1 MTGEESTV
9 EYAVNHESLTLE
21 VGASEQLTVTE
32 TTTKADGTTEENDV
46 TADATFT
53 SADESIATV
62 ENGNVTAVAAG
73 TTEIT
78 VTYEDFTATV
88 AVEVSAKPAPG
99 EETVVY
105 SVNKTNMVLG
115 VGQQEQLFVTQT
127 TVKPDG
133 TVIEKD
139 VTGQLRYN
147 VVNNTYATVQKGLVT
162 AKQAGKTQVRVMIEG
177 QETIYVYLEVKA
189 LPQDIVTYTVNTTH
203 LNIGV
208 GQQEQVYVTETT
220 VKPDGTVIERDVTGF
235 GTYKVI
241 DNSVATVKKGL
252 VTGVKA
258 GQSQLRIEVY
268 DNKQARQSQGNDLRL
283 FESGNTS
290 AGRRHIQLNMTE
302 MTMEVGEQ
310 TTIESD

>member
-1 MTGEESTV
+1 MTAEPDTV
-9 EYAVNHESLTLE
+9 TYAVNKTNIALE
-21 VGASEQLTVTE
+21 AGEQEQLTVTE
-32 TTTKADGTTEENDV
+32 TTVKPDGTTEENDV

-53 SADESIATV
+53 SADETIATV
-62 ENGNVTAVAAG
+62 ENGTVTAVAAG

-88 AVEVSAKPAPG
+88 AVEVTAKPAPG

-105 SVNKTNMVLG
+105 SVNKTNLVLG

-162 AKQAGKTQVRVMIEG
+162 ARKAGKTQVRIQIEG
-177 QETIYVYLEVKA
+177 QESIYVYLEVKA
-189 LPQDIVTYTVNTTH
+189 LPQDSITYTVNTTH

-220 VKPDGTVIERDVTGF
+220 VTPE
-235 GTYKVI
+235 
-241 DNSVATVKKGL
+241 
-252 VTGVKA
+252 
-258 GQSQLRIEVY
+258 
-268 DNKQARQSQGNDLRL
+268 GNCLK
-283 FESGNTS
+283 ET
-290 AGRRHIQLNMTE
+290 
-302 MTMEVGEQ
+302 
-310 TTIESD
+310 